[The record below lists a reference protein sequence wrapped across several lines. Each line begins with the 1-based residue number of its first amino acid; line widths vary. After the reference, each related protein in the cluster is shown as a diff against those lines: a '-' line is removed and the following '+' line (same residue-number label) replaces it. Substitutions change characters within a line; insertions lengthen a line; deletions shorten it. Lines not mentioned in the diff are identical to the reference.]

1 MKSSGV
7 MFVKENT
14 GNIKDFYK
22 ISSCIG
28 RGKYLTLLHY
38 FKTYKVH
45 LVQQNFYLFSI
56 NRCLW
61 RGSKMSLKRYK
72 STTRS

>member
-1 MKSSGV
+1 MSSGV

-28 RGKYLTLLHY
+28 RGK
-38 FKTYKVH
+38 
-45 LVQQNFYLFSI
+45 LF
-56 NRCLW
+56 
-61 RGSKMSLKRYK
+61 
-72 STTRS
+72 TFF

>member
-28 RGKYLTLLHY
+28 RGKFLNNT
-38 FKTYKVH
+38 
-45 LVQQNFYLFSI
+45 NFHI
-56 NRCLW
+56 I
-61 RGSKMSLKRYK
+61 
-72 STTRS
+72 

>member
-22 ISSCIG
+22 ILPFQLTQNQEKVINEIKEDINTNSTMVRMLQGDVGS
-28 RGKYLTLLHY
+28 GKTIVALISMLHA
-38 FKTYKVH
+38 
-45 LVQQNFYLFSI
+45 I
-56 NRCLW
+56 
-61 RGSKMSLKRYK
+61 
-72 STTRS
+72 